1 MRKNSQIKVDKDG
14 SVVLPKEMMKEI
26 GIGPQ
31 DLVEFDLVEDGIVS
45 IRLYR
50 KPKEQTACEQNG
62 RQGVAEQEEE
72 YVHLADKAVKSS
84 E

>member
-1 MRKNSQIKVDKDG
+1 MRKNSQIKVDEDG

-26 GIGPQ
+26 GIGPR

-50 KPKEQTACEQNG
+50 NSKEQPACEQTG
-62 RQGVAEQEEE
+62 RQRVAEQEEE
-72 YVHLADKAVKSS
+72 YVRLADKTVKSS